1 MNYTEEQIKE
11 IVRNVIS
18 EMQSVNVKD
27 LTLYQKRG
35 VAIHRNTSP
44 EVLDRL
50 AIDEDWGVRYW
61 VATNPNTPSEAL
73 ERLANDD
80 DYCVRCGAA
89 KNPNTTPEALERLA
103 DDEEW
108 VVRQF
113 TADNPNYKRKSN
125 NKITIELTEEQ
136 LSQLRKCADMFSGL
150 LGSV

>member
-1 MNYTEEQIKE
+1 MNYTEEQVKE

-18 EMQSVNVKD
+18 EMQSVNAKD

-35 VAIHRNTSP
+35 VARNPNTLP
-44 EVLDRL
+44 EALDRL
-50 AIDEDWGVRYW
+50 ANDKDWGVRYW

-80 DYCVRCGAA
+80 DYCVRCGVA
-89 KNPNTTPEALERLA
+89 KNPNTTPETLERLA